1 MDKQQPP
8 RHATRRV
15 EVGLPTRSNVTVPRE
30 TRRPAMAKKKAKAG
44 KPKKRTLR
52 VNKKTM
58 RDLGPKESTTGDIRG
73 GRLRSQVS

>member
-1 MDKQQPP
+1 M
-8 RHATRRV
+8 TRV
-15 EVGLPTRSNVTVPRE
+15 
-30 TRRPAMAKKKAKAG
+30 MARKR

-73 GRLRSQVS
+73 GRRRGQID